1 MGSGMIGLG
10 TLVNFVAIVLGSLI
24 GYVVKKGI
32 PDGIKNTVMQGLG
45 LAIFLIGM
53 KMAFQTKNELI
64 LIGSLALGG
73 ILGEILA
80 IEDRLEDLG
89 KWLENKVGGNEGG
102 ISKAFVTSSLIYC
115 VGAMAIMGSI
125 QDGLTGQTDTL
136 FAKSM
141 LDGISAV
148 IFTSTMGIGV
158 IFSAIPVL
166 LYQGTI
172 TLAASSVKELLS
184 PHVVAEMTATGGI
197 LILGIGVN
205 VLGLKVIRVGN
216 LLPAVFFT
224 ILITMV
230 VDKL

>member
-1 MGSGMIGLG
+1 MIGLG
-10 TLVNFVAIVLGSLI
+10 TLVNFAAIVIGSLI
-24 GYVVKKGI
+24 GYVVKRGI
-32 PDGIKNTVMQGLG
+32 PAGIKNTVMQGLG
-45 LAIFLIGM
+45 LAVFLIGM
-53 KMAFQTKNELI
+53 KMAFKTQNELI

-73 ILGEILA
+73 IIGELLA
-80 IEDRLEDLG
+80 IEDRLDGLG
-89 KWLENKVGGNEGG
+89 RWLESKVGSSEGG

-125 QDGLTGQTDTL
+125 QDGLTGKTDTL

-141 LDGISAV
+141 LDGISAI

-166 LYQGTI
+166 LYQGSI
-172 TLAASSVKELLS
+172 TLAAASVKEFLS

-197 LILGIGVN
+197 LILGIGIN
-205 VLGLKVIRVGN
+205 ILGIKVIRVGN
-216 LLPAVFFT
+216 LLPAILFAV
-224 ILITMV
+224 LITMV

>member
-1 MGSGMIGLG
+1 MIGLG
-10 TLVNFVAIVLGSLI
+10 TLVNFAAIVIGSLI
-24 GYVVKKGI
+24 GYVVKRGI
-32 PDGIKNTVMQGLG
+32 PAGIKNTVMQGLG
-45 LAIFLIGM
+45 LAVFLIGM
-53 KMAFQTKNELI
+53 KMAFQTQNELI

-73 ILGEILA
+73 IAGELLA
-80 IEDRLEDLG
+80 IEDRLDGLG
-89 KWLENKVGGNEGG
+89 RWLESKVGSSEGG

-125 QDGLTGQTDTL
+125 QDGLTGKTDTL

-141 LDGISAV
+141 LDGISAI

-166 LYQGTI
+166 LYQGSI
-172 TLAASSVKELLS
+172 TLAAASVKEFLS

-197 LILGIGVN
+197 LILGIGIN
-205 VLGLKVIRVGN
+205 ILGIKVIRVGN
-216 LLPAVFFT
+216 LLPAILFAV
-224 ILITMV
+224 LITMV